1 MKASLSTS
9 SSESRGQAGG
19 PTTERRRKLIG
30 VAFFLALSVAS
41 LFALGEWMENR
52 FQRDG
57 ENGFA
62 FIYEEPDID
71 LFFVGSSQ
79 FYFAVNPW
87 VLHEVAEVNPF
98 GITSSGQKFDSAY
111 YLLEN
116 ALKVHNPDVV
126 VIDVYW
132 RLLEQKFDFSQ
143 ADFNLSRV
151 VDEQIAQDFYRD
163 GFPFSAKLRYSIKLL
178 RYRDSLYTQ
187 GEAVMNNV
195 IDRLSLRPTADPHP
209 AADQP
214 AALAELAAELPNES
228 SSVSEE
234 AIVTFNRQ
242 RGFRTSDNVV
252 SRKELEEDNK
262 FANYYFRGFAA
273 RQEEF
278 LVRMLER
285 CREEGITAVMVSTPI
300 PDESLA
306 HVEDYPQIH
315 RSLETIA
322 DVYDAY
328 FFDFNALLESRR
340 SFSREHFQDDNH
352 LNTAGSV
359 LFTRELIRLLEAE
372 GIL

>member
-1 MKASLSTS
+1 MKANLSTS
-9 SSESRGQAGG
+9 NSESTRRADG
-19 PTTERRRKLIG
+19 TMSRRRWKLVQVG
-30 VAFFLALSVAS
+30 LFLALSVAS
-41 LFALGEWMENR
+41 LFALGEWMERR
-52 FQRDG
+52 FQRGG
-57 ENGFA
+57 ENSFA

-71 LFFVGSSQ
+71 FFFVGSSQ

-87 VLHEVAEVNPF
+87 VLHEEAGVNPY

-116 ALKVHNPDVV
+116 ALKVHDPDVV

-132 RLLEQKFDFSQ
+132 RLLEQEFDFSQ

-151 VDEQIAQDFYRD
+151 VDEEVAHEFYRD

-187 GEAVMNNV
+187 GEALMNDV
-195 IDRLSLRPTADPHP
+195 IDRLSLRPTADPAP
-209 AADQP
+209 ARDQP
-214 AALAELAAELPNES
+214 AAESPAA
-228 SSVSEE
+228 SEDSMV
-234 AIVTFNRQ
+234 AFNRQ
-242 RGFRTSDNVV
+242 RGFRFSDNVV
-252 SRKELEEDNK
+252 SRRELEEDNK

-285 CREEGITAVMVSTPI
+285 CREEGVTAVMVSTPI

-306 HVEDYPQIH
+306 HVEDYPRIH
-315 RSLETIA
+315 RSLEVIA
-322 DVYDAY
+322 EAHDAY
-328 FFDFNALLESRR
+328 FFDFNTLTESRQE
-340 SFSREHFQDDNH
+340 FSREHFQDDNH

-359 LFTRELIRLLEAE
+359 FFTQELIRLLETE
-372 GIL
+372 GLL